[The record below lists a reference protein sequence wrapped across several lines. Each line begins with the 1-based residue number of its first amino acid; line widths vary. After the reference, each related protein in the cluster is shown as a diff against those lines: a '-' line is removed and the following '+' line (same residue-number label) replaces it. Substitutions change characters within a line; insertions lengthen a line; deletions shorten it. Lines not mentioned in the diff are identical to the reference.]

1 MRILLDECVNPR
13 VRMAFPDH
21 EVRTV
26 IEMGWRGA
34 TNGRLLTLAEANRFD
49 VFVTLDQNLCHQQNV
64 AARRLGF
71 IVVRVPDNNIKFY
84 RPLFSRLNTAAETTK
99 AGEVAYISSPLLPD

>member
-13 VRMAFPDH
+13 LKIAFPNH

-26 IEMGWRGA
+26 LEMGWRGT
-34 TNGRLLTLAEANRFD
+34 TNGRLLTLAEANEFD
-49 VFVTLDQNLCHQQNV
+49 VFLTLDQNLCHQQNL

-71 IVVRVPDNNIKFY
+71 IVVRVPDNSMRFY
-84 RPLFSRLNTAAETTK
+84 QPLLPELASAAETIT
-99 AGEVAYISSPLLPD
+99 AGQVIYIVNPMLRD